1 MNSPNKDDIE
11 SIEVARLFHAAF
23 DHLQHGVI
31 IYDSELTILE
41 INDRVRELL
50 EISEDEAKV
59 GDSFEKVIRL
69 NASRGGY
76 GGTGSAELRIEWRLK
91 RARSFEPFHEDQQL
105 FNGRHCEVY
114 GQPVPGGGYVLT
126 YTDISDRVHAEE
138 AKRQFLAKMSHDI
151 RTPLNG
157 VVGMAELLEMS
168 ELAEPQERMVNTIM
182 RSSKVLLRLIDDIL
196 DLAKI
201 ESGKLQLENET
212 FTLSEVLTDIVSTLQ
227 VIATKNNVFLRLE
240 IDPDVPDRLYGD
252 SVRLAQCVINLV
264 GNAIKYSTQTDNGTT
279 KPVDIKVF
287 LAGPDQY
294 CIRVRDD
301 GIGISESQL
310 ENMFQPFVQ
319 GTLIAAHHVDGSGL
333 GLSIVAEL
341 TQLMGGEVSVESAP
355 GKGSSFTLTLPLVVM
370 TTDDNESAV
379 NESEPDEKKASS
391 PTPKILVVED
401 NYENQEALRLQ
412 LDVLGCEVDVAEN
425 GEHGLQCWRENQ
437 YDMILS
443 DWNMP
448 VLNGLEMVKT
458 LRKEES
464 QEPGKRI
471 PVVGITGNAIPG
483 EVDRC
488 LDAGMD
494 DYLTKPLTL
503 ADLRGKLEQHLH
515 QTSKQD

>member
-1 MNSPNKDDIE
+1 
-11 SIEVARLFHAAF
+11 
-23 DHLQHGVI
+23 
-31 IYDSELTILE
+31 
-41 INDRVRELL
+41 
-50 EISEDEAKV
+50 
-59 GDSFEKVIRL
+59 
-69 NASRGGY
+69 
-76 GGTGSAELRIEWRLK
+76 
-91 RARSFEPFHEDQQL
+91 
-105 FNGRHCEVY
+105 
-114 GQPVPGGGYVLT
+114 
-126 YTDISDRVHAEE
+126 
-138 AKRQFLAKMSHDI
+138 
-151 RTPLNG
+151 
-157 VVGMAELLEMS
+157 
-168 ELAEPQERMVNTIM
+168 
-182 RSSKVLLRLIDDIL
+182 
-196 DLAKI
+196 
-201 ESGKLQLENET
+201 
-212 FTLSEVLTDIVSTLQ
+212 
-227 VIATKNNVFLRLE
+227 
-240 IDPDVPDRLYGD
+240 
-252 SVRLAQCVINLV
+252 
-264 GNAIKYSTQTDNGTT
+264 
-279 KPVDIKVF
+279 
-287 LAGPDQY
+287 
-294 CIRVRDD
+294 
-301 GIGISESQL
+301 
-310 ENMFQPFVQ
+310 
-319 GTLIAAHHVDGSGL
+319 
-333 GLSIVAEL
+333 
-341 TQLMGGEVSVESAP
+341 
-355 GKGSSFTLTLPLVVM
+355 M

-391 PTPKILVVED
+391 PTPKILVVEG